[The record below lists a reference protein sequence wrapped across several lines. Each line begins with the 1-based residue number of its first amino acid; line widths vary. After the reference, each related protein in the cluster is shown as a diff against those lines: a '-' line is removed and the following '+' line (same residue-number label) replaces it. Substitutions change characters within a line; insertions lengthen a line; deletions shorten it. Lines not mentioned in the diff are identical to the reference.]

1 MSTKKFHFSRVARD
15 TAANAPLTAQMSTS
29 KNHPPCEVLKSK
41 GWTIRSA
48 AKQLG
53 CHHSHVAR
61 IARGERHSARLE
73 KKISAL
79 PINPKQD

>member
-1 MSTKKFHFSRVARD
+1 MFHFSSVARD
-15 TAANAPLTAQMSTS
+15 TSGNALVTTQMSTS
-29 KNHPPCEVLKSK
+29 KNHPPSEVLKDK
-41 GWTIRSA
+41 GWTIRAA

-73 KKISAL
+73 KKISEL
-79 PINPKQD
+79 PINPTQARI